1 MSNPA
6 SVFDLLKT
14 LRLIAI
20 MLGRL
25 HMTIDECLEAYENLA
40 DHVFGHPRRLHI
52 RKPPWIPRDKYD
64 HRRLEKIIKDI
75 VKERSPAGLNS
86 TEFRQPNKDMCRT

>member
-1 MSNPA
+1 
-6 SVFDLLKT
+6 
-14 LRLIAI
+14 

-25 HMTIDECLEAYENLA
+25 HMTVDECLEAYENLA

-64 HRRLEKIIKDI
+64 HTRLEYIIKKI
-75 VKERSPAGLNS
+75 VEERSPTGHNS
-86 TEFRQPNKDMCRT
+86 TEFRQPNEDTCRT